1 MKKTYLT
8 STHSP
13 NLSSHCIMLPTC
25 SFYQQNFSFNLK
37 ISTVL
42 PVNGQ
47 LIIPRTLTKYRLSIE
62 IFGRGRKKTPKHVL
76 V

>member
-1 MKKTYLT
+1 
-8 STHSP
+8 
-13 NLSSHCIMLPTC
+13 MLPTC

-47 LIIPRTLTKYRLSIE
+47 LIIPRTLTKYRLPIE
-62 IFGRGRKKTPKHVL
+62 IFGRGRKKTQNMYWFELSGFNEKFL
-76 V
+76 LN